1 MIARLEV
8 FGLSGRSQGAGQGIG
23 GKTACGGTRGM
34 LTSFDRVLSCLA
46 QPTAACLTALPV
58 LAAWA
63 GALALAILLS
73 APIGWKA
80 AVRDGRAAR
89 GTFGKLALAAV
100 AVAASCAV
108 AMAALLYAPP
118 EVLPG
123 AERALSLRVLWQAM
137 VCALAIVGLAG
148 AAAAGFGLGGFGAR
162 VSGAA
167 SRLGLPGVV
176 IAIDGPAASG
186 KGTLAKRVA
195 EHYRVPCLDTGLLY
209 RAVARDVLAAGNDL
223 ADAAAAVACAKALDP
238 ATFDDPAL
246 RGASAGDAASVVARI
261 PEVRAALLDYQ
272 RTFAKSSMGAVLDGR
287 DIGTVVCPEAPVKIY
302 VTASAQER
310 ARRRYAELENRGEG
324 IRFQDVLE
332 DIHRRDARDTGRAVA
347 PLLPAKDA
355 FQLDTTYMNIEQAFV
370 AAVDIIESRLAGAR
384 PPPAVGA
391 TEA

>member
-1 MIARLEV
+1 M
-8 FGLSGRSQGAGQGIG
+8 
-23 GKTACGGTRGM
+23 
-34 LTSFDRVLSCLA
+34 
-46 QPTAACLTALPV
+46 
-58 LAAWA
+58 
-63 GALALAILLS
+63 
-73 APIGWKA
+73 
-80 AVRDGRAAR
+80 
-89 GTFGKLALAAV
+89 
-100 AVAASCAV
+100 
-108 AMAALLYAPP
+108 
-118 EVLPG
+118 
-123 AERALSLRVLWQAM
+123 
-137 VCALAIVGLAG
+137 
-148 AAAAGFGLGGFGAR
+148 
-162 VSGAA
+162 
-167 SRLGLPGVV
+167 PGVV

-355 FQLDTTYMNIEQAFV
+355 FQLDTTYMNIEQAFA